1 MHEQDVIA
9 LVGDALGIPH
19 DRLGRDSTNLDFAEW
34 DSMGMLSLAT
44 MLDGQGIAIEPGDGR
59 VLQSLRALL
68 GAFRKAGKLA

>member
-1 MHEQDVIA
+1 MCEQDIIG
-9 LVGDALGIPH
+9 LVGDALGIPQG
-19 DRLGRDSTNLDFAEW
+19 RLSRDSTSLDFAEW

-44 MLDGQGIAIEPGDGR
+44 MLDAQGIAIEPGDGG